1 MDDDVNDNEDDDDD
15 DVYDDVVLKVPNG
28 NPLVPSSRI
37 RFATTSRK
45 YSWRQVARTERQAT
59 LQKRSAV
66 SQFVNVRWL
75 DCLVVWI
82 GNGCPVDSR
91 AALLP
96 TPLLACMIDTR

>member
-15 DVYDDVVLKVPNG
+15 DRRRRYRWPPDVS
-28 NPLVPSSRI
+28 PL
-37 RFATTSRK
+37 
-45 YSWRQVARTERQAT
+45 
-59 LQKRSAV
+59 
-66 SQFVNVRWL
+66 SQFVIVRWL

-82 GNGCPVDSR
+82 GNGFPVDSR